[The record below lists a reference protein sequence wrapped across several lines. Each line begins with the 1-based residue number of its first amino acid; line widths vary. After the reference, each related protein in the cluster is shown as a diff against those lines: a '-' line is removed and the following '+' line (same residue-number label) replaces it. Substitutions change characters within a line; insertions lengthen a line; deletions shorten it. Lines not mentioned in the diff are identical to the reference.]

1 MKNQEGLRVSL
12 LEEGMLDSAGV
23 LTGNQACTSAYGLP
37 DAAVQLF
44 LLIATAGPEG
54 LAQSKIPKEL
64 RDDLSVHLLH
74 LELQELVAWERDN
87 RGRPAYL
94 VLTWKGEE
102 TFAAAKTAPCK
113 SASWA
118 ARRRASVARP
128 DSY

>member
-23 LTGNQACTSAYGLP
+23 LTGNKDCTSAYGMTNES
-37 DAAVQLF
+37 VQLF
-44 LLIATAGPEG
+44 LLVAAAGKDG
-54 LAQSKIPKEL
+54 LAQSKIPQEL
-64 RDDLSVHLLH
+64 RVDLTVHLLH

-102 TFAAAKTAPCK
+102 TFEAARTAPCK
-113 SASWA
+113 ASSWA
-118 ARRRASVARP
+118 SRRRASVASP
-128 DSY
+128 AQY